1 MRGRMDK
8 GSSATFLII
17 QMSVSECGG
26 QACSY
31 PIGFA
36 LLTLLNKEMATL
48 FDRADY
54 FPIFNIPLGFVKNWM
69 NAYVADFFKSKIPLG
84 ISIF

>member
-8 GSSATFLII
+8 GSSATFLIT
-17 QMSVSECGG
+17 QTSVSERGG
-26 QACSY
+26 KACSY

-36 LLTLLNKEMATL
+36 LLFLLNKEMATL
-48 FDRADY
+48 SDRADY
-54 FPIFNIPLGFVKNWM
+54 FPIFNIPRGFVKNWM

-84 ISIF
+84 IPVF